1 MRTRGY
7 STSSSDASRKAFTP
21 DIKHSRPTVAHK
33 RNTSNPFVDVAQ
45 SLPLD
50 VSPIKNVEKEIP
62 RPPSSPAF
70 VSTIQD
76 TPSTLKK
83 EETFDKSSISS
94 DVTTH
99 DMTDDIIMTNEKES
113 PQISSTQV
121 TLTEDSGTMRQ
132 HMSLAFRQELLS
144 VMSLKTDSVIFL
156 EIAKLADPQLDII
169 ALFSRCLPEVVNN
182 TLLPKREVR
191 GCHDN
196 HLNIS
201 F

>member
-1 MRTRGY
+1 M
-7 STSSSDASRKAFTP
+7 
-21 DIKHSRPTVAHK
+21 
-33 RNTSNPFVDVAQ
+33 
-45 SLPLD
+45 
-50 VSPIKNVEKEIP
+50 EKEIP
-62 RPPSSPAF
+62 RPPSSPVF
-70 VSTIQD
+70 VSSIQD

-94 DVTTH
+94 DVTPH

-113 PQISSTQV
+113 PQISSTKVPLTESPQISSTQV
-121 TLTEDSGTMRQ
+121 PLIEDSGTMRQ

-156 EIAKLADPQLDII
+156 EIAKLADPQLDIM

-191 GCHDN
+191 GYHDYRF
-196 HLNIS
+196 NIT